1 MGEVGLFLGILA
13 FVFVG
18 WLLSEFW
25 QIILPVIGAIIVLVI
40 IIHIIIKKQEKNTEK
55 KYINHP
61 EVKKELD
68 ECFERVKI
76 LHSTCQHNDGYII
89 ISRANYGTFDY
100 NESENKHDYPRVY
113 AKFEF
118 IGSYPL
124 EVYKK
129 ACYTGDYEQQLWAE
143 KELAKSIFNISV
155 DELKNGVL
163 KNYYGSLLSDAK
175 YSNFDYEMIMV
186 MYIYPPS
193 VEGIKLTQEIRCD
206 YFTNKLER
214 MYKEYLQQ
222 QKPPRN

>member
-68 ECFERVKI
+68 ECFERVKM
-76 LHSTCQHNDGYII
+76 LHSACLHNSGYII
-89 ISRANYGTFDY
+89 ISEKNFGILNYS
-100 NESENKHDYPRVY
+100 ESEYMHDIPRVS
-113 AKFEF
+113 AKIEL

-124 EVYKK
+124 EVYKN
-129 ACYTGDYEQQLWAE
+129 ACYTGNIEKQFWAE
-143 KELAKSIFNISV
+143 EELAKKIFNISA
-155 DELKNGVL
+155 DELKNSAF
-163 KNYYGSLLSDAK
+163 KHYYGSLFSDAQ
-175 YSNFDYEMIMV
+175 YSDFDYEMIMV
-186 MYIYPPS
+186 MYLYPPS
-193 VEGIKLTQEIRCD
+193 VKDVDLTPEMRSD
-206 YFTNKLER
+206 YFTKKLMQ
-214 MYKEYLQQ
+214 MYDAYKQQ
-222 QKPPRN
+222 RTPRN